1 MLGIRVTQLAGSD
14 AVTLAMG
21 LHAFFKLQK
30 LYSPPM
36 KMRESTSLSLLPQR
50 VQLSVSVAASSTAAA
65 ADKAALQRR
74 SQAVQSFFQ
83 DRLGLTPADNTG
95 AYLSYHI
102 PASQASALPEFLQ
115 ELEAAGPELGVAD
128 ININLTSLEEVR
140 HECNCYWRRAPTLY

>member
-1 MLGIRVTQLAGSD
+1 
-14 AVTLAMG
+14 
-21 LHAFFKLQK
+21 
-30 LYSPPM
+30 M
-36 KMRESTSLSLLPQR
+36 KMRESTSSRLLAQC

-74 SQAVQSFFQ
+74 SQAVQAFFQ

-140 HECNCYWRRAPTLY
+140 HECRLLLA